1 VGDMIFMGSADNLVF
16 ALDATTAQPAWPKPF
31 TADHSIWGKS
41 AYSDGVIYVPSLD
54 KNVYALDASDGSVIW
69 QSNVQGSVSD
79 KAVLNSELVYV
90 GSFDMNAYA
99 LDAQT
104 GEIRWNAPA
113 EAAVWGAPLYVD
125 GIVYFVD
132 LNGNVFAVGA
142 ESGELIWQSVAEN
155 SYVTAQP
162 VYAEGKLFI
171 ASAGDPAA
179 NPDQRTGALIAF
191 DAETGAQLW
200 SKSTARPLFTTPV
213 VTGDTVVVAEEDLEN
228 LLVYFS
234 FDGEEIGTFPR
245 PTS

>member
-1 VGDMIFMGSADNLVF
+1 
-16 ALDATTAQPAWPKPF
+16 
-31 TADHSIWGKS
+31 
-41 AYSDGVIYVPSLD
+41 
-54 KNVYALDASDGSVIW
+54 
-69 QSNVQGSVSD
+69 
-79 KAVLNSELVYV
+79 VYV

-213 VTGDTVVVAEEDLEN
+213 VIGDTVVVAEEDLEN